1 MMTLGLPFL
10 PQPTILCQIR
20 ALVDARPTVT
30 FPAAADDTLSDKGL
44 LGLFVYAVIIMTT
57 KTTMKNNSNN
67 NYDNVCGA
75 IIMTKV
81 IARVHPVHLMN
92 VD

>member
-1 MMTLGLPFL
+1 MH
-10 PQPTILCQIR
+10 
-20 ALVDARPTVT
+20 
-30 FPAAADDTLSDKGL
+30 
-44 LGLFVYAVIIMTT
+44 
-57 KTTMKNNSNN
+57 NNN
-67 NYDNVCGA
+67 NYYYYDNVFGE

>member
-1 MMTLGLPFL
+1 MLHWLH
-10 PQPTILCQIR
+10 
-20 ALVDARPTVT
+20 LVT
-30 FPAAADDTLSDKGL
+30 AAWSWSCTWHES
-44 LGLFVYAVIIMTT
+44 
-57 KTTMKNNSNN
+57 NSSNNN
-67 NYDNVCGA
+67 NYDNVYGA

>member
-1 MMTLGLPFL
+1 
-10 PQPTILCQIR
+10 
-20 ALVDARPTVT
+20 
-30 FPAAADDTLSDKGL
+30 
-44 LGLFVYAVIIMTT
+44 MTT
-57 KTTMKNNSNN
+57 TTTMKNNNSN
-67 NYDNVCGA
+67 NYDNVCGV

>member
-1 MMTLGLPFL
+1 MYSELQLANSTTVQLTL
-10 PQPTILCQIR
+10 R
-20 ALVDARPTVT
+20 ALHPPSFFRSTNTGP
-30 FPAAADDTLSDKGL
+30 
-44 LGLFVYAVIIMTT
+44 YIININTI
-57 KTTMKNNSNN
+57 N
-67 NYDNVCGA
+67 NYDNVYGA